1 MYFVH
6 ILLAILLVSVHGK
19 KIGKK
24 MNAEDP
30 EKTDADQ
37 IEETTTEGNDYIEEW
52 KDGSGDEYDEDED
65 DDFDLDYDSEDDEID
80 NCLQARPKDSKSRD
94 ANFWFF
100 YNNETRRCELF
111 RYGGEVTGD
120 TGPKTI
126 FTIFFV
132 TLTHS
137 SKSSIFCTNIQ
148 R

>member
-1 MYFVH
+1 MTYYQNRFLPLIVKMYFVH
-6 ILLAILLVSVHGK
+6 ILLVILLVSVHGK
-19 KIGKK
+19 EIGKK

-126 FTIFFV
+126 LIFF
-132 TLTHS
+132 LLH
-137 SKSSIFCTNIQ
+137 
-148 R
+148 

>member
-19 KIGKK
+19 EIGKK

-52 KDGSGDEYDEDED
+52 NDEDGSGDEYDEDED

-120 TGPKTI
+120 TGPNTI
-126 FTIFFV
+126 FDIF
-132 TLTHS
+132 L
-137 SKSSIFCTNIQ
+137 